1 MGFAPCK
8 RRAMNS
14 FLLVAAGGAFGA
26 SLRHGAGLLGARHLS
41 ANWPW
46 ATFSVNLLGGFAM
59 GLVAGWLAQRAN
71 GAAEDVRLFLA
82 TGVLGGFTTFSA
94 FSLET
99 MNMLRSGEAAKAA
112 AYAVLSVVL
121 SVAALGLGLWIA
133 KRAFA

>member
-1 MGFAPCK
+1 
-8 RRAMNS
+8 MNS
-14 FLLVAAGGAFGA
+14 FLLVAAGGAIGA
-26 SLRHGAGLLGARHLS
+26 SLRHGAGLLSARHLP

-59 GLVAGWLAQRAN
+59 GLAAGWFALK
-71 GAAEDVRLFLA
+71 AAEGGHGLRLFLA

-99 MNMLRSGEAAKAA
+99 LNMLRSGEAAKAA
-112 AYAVLSVVL
+112 AYAALSVVL

>member
-1 MGFAPCK
+1 
-8 RRAMNS
+8 MNS
-14 FLLVAAGGAFGA
+14 FLLVAAGGAIGA
-26 SLRHGAGLLGARHLS
+26 SLRHGAGSLSVRHLP
-41 ANWPW
+41 ATWPW

-59 GLVAGWLAQRAN
+59 GLVAGWFALK
-71 GAAEDVRLFLA
+71 AAEGGQDLRLFLA

-99 MNMLRSGEAAKAA
+99 MNMLRSGEAGKAF
-112 AYAVLSVVL
+112 AYAALSVIF

>member
-1 MGFAPCK
+1 
-8 RRAMNS
+8 MNS
-14 FLLVAAGGAFGA
+14 FLLVAAGGAIGA
-26 SLRHGAGLLGARHLS
+26 SLRHGAGILSVRHLP
-41 ANWPW
+41 ATWPW

-59 GLVAGWLAQRAN
+59 GLVAGWFALK
-71 GAAEDVRLFLA
+71 AAEGGQDLRLFLA

-99 MNMLRSGEAAKAA
+99 MNMLRSGEASKAF
-112 AYAVLSVVL
+112 AYAALSVIF